1 MKSENKEYELE
12 TENIR
17 SQIKYL
23 ASLNGLTLNELK
35 MRINEKY
42 QKSDSVRN
50 LSKKLK
56 ENTLRIPEL
65 GEVANILG
73 YKIILRKEN

>member
-12 TENIR
+12 TENLR

-23 ASLNGLTLNELK
+23 AALNGLTLNELK
-35 MRINEKY
+35 MHLNEKY

-65 GEVANILG
+65 GEIADILG